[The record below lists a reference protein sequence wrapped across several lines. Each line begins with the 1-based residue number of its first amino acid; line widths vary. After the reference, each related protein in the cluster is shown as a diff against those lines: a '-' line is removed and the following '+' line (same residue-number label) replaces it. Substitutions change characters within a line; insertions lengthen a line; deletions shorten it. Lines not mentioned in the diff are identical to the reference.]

1 MKITESQL
9 ELLRSLKCERLS
21 SNTANFSLINDFYN
35 TRNNS
40 LVDTLQGDAYD
51 DDENNRIAYYIVK
64 TVDDKILFFFSLKC
78 GLLYDEFIEGDRLK
92 EIKSFYDTI
101 LRMSLDETQS
111 VENKKAIASIL
122 ESVRSKK
129 GIKKEDVARVLHL
142 SVDSDEFS
150 KIFSKN
156 LKNVGRTFPGV
167 ELVHF
172 CANDAHRE
180 EWDEYDLPQNMG
192 TTIFWY
198 FIVPKI
204 LEMLKIVGCEYVF
217 LFAADL
223 TPYEELIRYYS
234 DQLKFEKAD
243 EHCVAIP
250 MYDFTCQ
257 FMSQKTCE
265 LEGKRKQFFE
275 EFNIKPLYQGAPACL
290 YSNEKKSVS

>member
-21 SNTANFSLINDFYN
+21 SKPENFSLIDDFYN

-92 EIKSFYDTI
+92 EIQSFYDTI

-122 ESVRSKK
+122 ESVRS
-129 GIKKEDVARVLHL
+129 IKKEDVARVLHL

-150 KIFSKN
+150 KIFGNN
-156 LKNVGRTFPGV
+156 LKNVGKTFPGV

-180 EWDEYDLPQNMG
+180 VWDGYGLPQNLG
-192 TTIFWY
+192 TTVFWY

-275 EFNIKPLYQGAPACL
+275 EFND
-290 YSNEKKSVS
+290 